1 MSMQSENPL
10 FQDPVCRFEC
20 AAEQL
25 VLFGYRN
32 WSYGYRHHSEIHIQE
47 SWALH
52 TKYLNGTSEAKEV
65 LDALI
70 IFVNALSECA
80 TCPLRSKPTE
90 QHSVTREEGLILG
103 LISAIQN
110 GDDQV
115 TETCLNHL
123 TCTSRCWELSH
134 AAERYAVT
142 LRALNQKLQP
152 IPMSLIEQLLYT
164 QPISTIH

>member
-1 MSMQSENPL
+1 MPIQFHEQS
-10 FQDPVCRFEC
+10 CRFEHS
-20 AAEQL
+20 AEQL

-52 TKYLNGTSEAKEV
+52 TKYLNNTSQAKEV

-70 IFVNALSECA
+70 LFVNALSDCA
-80 TCPLRSKPTE
+80 SCPLKSKPTE

-110 GDDQV
+110 GEDHV
-115 TETCLNHL
+115 AEICLSQL
-123 TCTSRCWELSH
+123 TCATRCWELSH

-142 LRALNQKLQP
+142 LRVLDQKLQP
-152 IPMSLIEQLLYT
+152 IPINLIEQLLFKK
-164 QPISTIH
+164 PNVSIH

>member
-1 MSMQSENPL
+1 MPIPLNEQSR
-10 FQDPVCRFEC
+10 RFEYS
-20 AAEQL
+20 AEQL

-52 TKYLNGTSEAKEV
+52 IKHLKNISQAKEV

-70 IFVNALSECA
+70 LFVNALSECA
-80 TCPLRSKPTE
+80 TCPLKSKPTE
-90 QHSVTREEGLILG
+90 QHSVTRDEGLILG

-110 GDDQV
+110 GDDHV
-115 TETCLNHL
+115 AETCLNQL
-123 TCTSRCWELSH
+123 TCASKCWELSH

-142 LRALNQKLQP
+142 LRTLDQKLQP
-152 IPMSLIEQLLYT
+152 IPISLIEQLLYT
-164 QPISTIH
+164 KPNVSIH

>member
-1 MSMQSENPL
+1 MSNFLHEPK
-10 FQDPVCRFEC
+10 CRFEHP
-20 AAEQL
+20 AEQL

-52 TKYLNGTSEAKEV
+52 TKHLGNTSEAKEV

-70 IFVNALSECA
+70 LFINALSDCA
-80 TCPLRSKPTE
+80 TCPLRSKPTN

-110 GDDQV
+110 GDDHV
-115 TETCLNHL
+115 AEICLSQL
-123 TCTSRCWELSH
+123 TCVSRCWELSH

-142 LRALNQKLQP
+142 LRALDQKLQP
-152 IPMSLIEQLLYT
+152 IPMSLIEELLYT
-164 QPISTIH
+164 KPNVSIH

>member
-1 MSMQSENPL
+1 MPTHLHEST
-10 FQDPVCRFEC
+10 CRFEC
-20 AAEQL
+20 SAEQL

-32 WSYGYRHHSEIHIQE
+32 WSYGYRHHSETHIQE

-52 TKYLNGTSEAKEV
+52 TKHLDNISQAKEV

-70 IFVNALSECA
+70 LFVNALSECA
-80 TCPLRSKPTE
+80 SCPLRSKPTD

-110 GDDQV
+110 GNDHV
-115 TETCLNHL
+115 AETCLNQL
-123 TCTSRCWELSH
+123 TCASRCWELSH
-134 AAERYAVT
+134 AAERYAIT

-152 IPMSLIEQLLYT
+152 IPMSLIEQLLLSH
-164 QPISTIH
+164 QNVSIH